1 MKLELRFTT
10 QHEIIPIDY
19 RPFIMSFFKGALSKM
34 YSNVFDDL
42 YSKDKISPKSFTFSV
57 YFYDPKI
64 VGKTIGLPTKKF
76 VVTISS
82 YDYSTIMY
90 MYNSLLLKRKQEYKI
105 PLNNTITL
113 NSLNIKENELIDS
126 SEIKIKFI
134 SPLLVRKR
142 ENEKDTYL
150 DYTSKDFNNQLNQVV
165 MQFIETLQEKFDNTE
180 ISLTPIKASRT
191 IVENMGLKFNASYG
205 EFLLKGDKKLLNYLL
220 ESGIGSRRGE
230 GFGMFKVL
238 SNEK

>member
-1 MKLELRFTT
+1 
-10 QHEIIPIDY
+10 
-19 RPFIMSFFKGALSKM
+19 
-34 YSNVFDDL
+34 
-42 YSKDKISPKSFTFSV
+42 
-57 YFYDPKI
+57 
-64 VGKTIGLPTKKF
+64 
-76 VVTISS
+76 
-82 YDYSTIMY
+82 MY

-142 ENEKDTYL
+142 ENGKDTYL

-191 IVENMGLKFNASYG
+191 IVKNMGLKFNASYG